1 MLEIQSVFD
10 IGFDIHAKSTVAIY
24 AVDVSTTANEVL
36 RYGVIGT
43 GMMGVE
49 HIRNLLELPQAEV
62 VAICDTNKESLR
74 RAAELLRGRNAYQ
87 FSDYRDV
94 LGMKDI
100 DVLVIATPNHT
111 HVDIVLDALDTRCH
125 ILIEKPLCTSVSD
138 CLRVAEKESAVG
150 FTDRV
155 VWVGLEYRY
164 MPVTAELLSRVA
176 SREVGD
182 VKMISIRE
190 HRFPFLKKVE
200 DWNRFNKNTGGT
212 LVEKC
217 CHFFDLMCIA
227 ADSEPK
233 QVFASGA
240 QSVNHLEESY
250 GGLTPDILDN
260 AFVIVDFENG
270 VRAHLDLC
278 MFAEASKNEQE
289 ICVVGDLGKMEAF
302 VSESTI
308 RVGLRAQGIGAFS
321 ESVVSESS
329 PYSGFHHGASYWE
342 HVRLQEAIW
351 SGHKSEVSLRDGLR
365 SVAIGVAAQISIAE
379 NRLVSVSD
387 VMDV

>member
-1 MLEIQSVFD
+1 M
-10 IGFDIHAKSTVAIY
+10 STVAIY
-24 AVDVSTTANEVL
+24 ADVVSTTASEVL

-49 HIRNLLELPQAEV
+49 HIRNLLQLPQAEV
-62 VAICDTNKESLR
+62 VAICDTNLESLR
-74 RAAELLRGRNAYQ
+74 RASGLFQNSGVAQ
-87 FSDYRDV
+87 FSNYHDLLAV
-94 LGMKDI
+94 NDI
-100 DVLVIATPNHT
+100 DVLVISTPNHT
-111 HVDIVLDALDTRCH
+111 HVDIILDALDTRSH
-125 ILIEKPLCTSVSD
+125 ILIEKPLCTSVVD
-138 CLRVAEKESAVG
+138 CLRVIEKESAVG
-150 FTDRV
+150 LADRV

-176 SREVGD
+176 SNDVGV
-182 VKMISIRE
+182 VKMVSIRE
-190 HRFPFLKKVE
+190 HRFPFLKKVG

-227 ADSEPK
+227 ANSEPK

-240 QSVNHLEESY
+240 QSVNHLDENY

-289 ICVVGDLGKMEAF
+289 ICVVGDLGKLEAL
-302 VSESTI
+302 VTESTI
-308 RVGLRAQGIGAFS
+308 RVGLRSQGIGAFN
-321 ESVVSESS
+321 EFSVSSVS
-329 PYSGFHHGASYWE
+329 PYEGFHHGASYGE

-351 SGHKSEVSLRDGLR
+351 SRNKPEVSLRDGLR
-365 SVAIGVAAQISIAE
+365 SVAIGAAAQISIAE
-379 NRLVSVSD
+379 NRVVSISE
-387 VMDV
+387 VMGV

>member
-1 MLEIQSVFD
+1 M
-10 IGFDIHAKSTVAIY
+10 
-24 AVDVSTTANEVL
+24 STTANEVL

-74 RAAELLRGRNAYQ
+74 RAAELLRGRNVQQ

-94 LGMKDI
+94 LEMKDI

-111 HVDIVLDALDTRCH
+111 HVDIVLDALDTACH
-125 ILIEKPLCTSVSD
+125 LLIEKPLCTSVTD
-138 CLRVAEKESAVG
+138 CLRVAEKETALG

-164 MPVTAELLSRVA
+164 MPVTAELLLRVA
-176 SREVGD
+176 SREIGD

-240 QSVNHLEESY
+240 QSVNHREEIY
-250 GGLTPDILDN
+250 DGLTPDILDN

-351 SGHKSEVSLRDGLR
+351 SRHKPEVSLRDGLR
-365 SVAIGVAAQISIAE
+365 SVAIGIAAQISIAE
-379 NRLVSVSD
+379 NRLVSISE
-387 VMDV
+387 VMDI